1 MLCVKAQLEETLSL
15 RGKLNPIGSQLVVQ
29 FRLADGVVNLLFDIL
44 VKATVKFARSSVADV
59 LTEFNVDA
67 CSYLS
72 CLGEE
77 VGGFKA
83 LISPR

>member
-44 VKATVKFARSSVADV
+44 VKAK
-59 LTEFNVDA
+59 EFGCGCIDRVQ
-67 CSYLS
+67 C
-72 CLGEE
+72 
-77 VGGFKA
+77 
-83 LISPR
+83 